1 MGINR
6 KIESRL
12 AFCGIF
18 SYNAG
23 DPCEGGFRVAEF
35 PLISINDALIG
46 RIQQRKQKTE
56 LVNRTGDEIV
66 RQRDIDTDSQVARED
81 RVRAERQGTDQADA
95 DFRALVR
102 QQIAAGDIDRR
113 LLTRLENLDDG
124 AALPRGS
131 LVDIFA

>member
-1 MGINR
+1 
-6 KIESRL
+6 
-12 AFCGIF
+12 
-18 SYNAG
+18 
-23 DPCEGGFRVAEF
+23 VAEF

-56 LVNRTGDEIV
+56 LVNRTGDEII
-66 RQRDIDTDSQVARED
+66 RQRGIDTDSQIARED